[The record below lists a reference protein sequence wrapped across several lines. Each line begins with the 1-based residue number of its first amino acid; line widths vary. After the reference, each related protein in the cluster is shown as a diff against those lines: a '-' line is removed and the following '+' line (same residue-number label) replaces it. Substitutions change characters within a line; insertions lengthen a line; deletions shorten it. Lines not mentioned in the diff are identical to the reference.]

1 MEDHRDAVVVT
12 VGLQLIQLISVVR
25 YECVVHVE
33 PLTYVIVPNGVIFL
47 RKQFFSFNPDVCCY
61 CLLFSIYFLRM
72 K

>member
-33 PLTYVIVPNGVIFL
+33 LLACVTVPNGVIFL
-47 RKQFFSFNPDVCCY
+47 RIQFFSFNPDVCCY
-61 CLLFSIYFLRM
+61 CIFFFF
-72 K
+72 